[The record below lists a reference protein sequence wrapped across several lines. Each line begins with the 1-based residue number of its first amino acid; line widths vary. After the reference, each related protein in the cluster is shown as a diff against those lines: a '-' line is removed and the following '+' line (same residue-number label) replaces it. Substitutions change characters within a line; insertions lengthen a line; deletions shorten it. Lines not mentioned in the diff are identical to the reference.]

1 MFGQIQLENFNEA
14 DLPQKGR
21 TAWDGASMREL
32 TGKGYKPL
40 LYLGA
45 QPVNGIYHWYIAEQT
60 DVEPP
65 FNRRVVKMAIL
76 EKDGA
81 FMFEGQSIFHITN

>member
-1 MFGQIQLENFNEA
+1 MFGQLKLENFNEA
-14 DLPQKGR
+14 TLPQKGQ
-21 TAWDGASMREL
+21 TAWDGASMSEL

-45 QPVNGIYHWYIAEQT
+45 QQVNGIYHWYIAEEA
-60 DVEPP
+60 DVYPP
-65 FNRRVVKMAIL
+65 FNRRVVKIAIL

-81 FMFEGQSIFHITN
+81 YMFEDKSIFHITD